1 MGKPEKIVC
10 AVVLALAAAACSMG
24 VPEDKSVLH
33 LTIEA
38 ESESVASG
46 IVFVSFFSDGEEEQ
60 EQWRFLTGGAF
71 PHSFELWTGL
81 EGAFEVNGDGYV
93 CSGDEC
99 RDVEGRD
106 DLMDGRGSAN
116 VALSHGEKAEL
127 RLVLRAV
134 AGGDCG
140 NGVIEGKEACDD
152 GNDDPSDGCLADCSY
167 PFLSFYGGAG
177 GIDDSFAAFTLADG
191 FVAAWTVGAGD
202 AASPPDYLEWM
213 HFDGNGAGLF
223 ETPQA
228 KYPDSCAGSQAAVFG
243 ASPLSG
249 FGGGLPAFLL
259 WSDRE
264 DEEHESLCLE
274 LMDETGRF
282 SNQVKLAG
290 AVSPHAG
297 RPPLALLDP
306 SHAAAVIREGGSLML
321 SIVDIRDG
329 SEVHRAMVEQIGE
342 GELGSQ
348 VMLHFD
354 GGEVL
359 AAAWQKERGGTV
371 ASLLKRWVWRGADE
385 FFALDA
391 APLAL
396 GGDDDGGVRG
406 IGLAAPMSSPDMIV
420 VTRLKQGG
428 IETVWFDSFALQQD
442 FNTVVSETGL
452 SHVSRLEDC
461 ASPAQDT
468 VHVLLAEP
476 TGDEGRCVLG
486 LYRVSGSGVG
496 AWERLR
502 TWGEEQEAGCSG
514 ELVQL
519 SSGRTAVIIRTLKET
534 TPGIF
539 KGDLALEIIPSQ

>member
-167 PFLSFYGGAG
+167 LFRSFYGGAG
-177 GIDDSFAAFTLADG
+177 GIDDSFAAYTLAHG
-191 FVAAWTVGAGD
+191 FVAVWTAGAGD
-202 AASPPDYLEWM
+202 AASSPDYLEWM
-213 HFDGNGAGLF
+213 HFDRNGAELF
-223 ETPQA
+223 ETPQTRH
-228 KYPDSCAGSQAAVFG
+228 PDSCAGSPAAVFG
-243 ASPLSG
+243 ASTLSG
-249 FGGGLPAFLL
+249 FGGGSPVLLL

-264 DEEHESLCLE
+264 DGEHESHCLE

-282 SNQVKLAG
+282 SSQVKLAG
-290 AVSPHAG
+290 GVTPEAV

-306 SHAAAVIREGGSLML
+306 LHAATVIREGGSLML
-321 SIVDIRDG
+321 TIVDTG
-329 SEVHRAMVEQIGE
+329 SGSGVHRATVEDIGD
-342 GELGSQ
+342 GEQCSRVRLF
-348 VMLHFD
+348 FD
-354 GGEVL
+354 GGSVL
-359 AAAWQKERGGTV
+359 AAAWQKKRSNGTV
-371 ASLLKRWVWRGADE
+371 ATLLKRWVWRGAED

-391 APLAL
+391 APLVL
-396 GGDDDGGVRG
+396 GEDAGELRG
-406 IGLAAPMSSPDMIV
+406 IGLTASPSNPGMIV
-420 VTRLKQGG
+420 LTRLKRGV
-428 IETVWFDSFALQQD
+428 IETVWFGSLALQQD
-442 FNTVVSETGL
+442 FVTMVSEAGL
-452 SHVSRLEDC
+452 SSVSRLEDC
-461 ASPAQDT
+461 VAPAQDT

-476 TGDEGRCVLG
+476 TEDEGRCLLG
-486 LYRVSGSGVG
+486 LYRVSGPGDGS
-496 AWERLR
+496 WEKLR
-502 TWGEEQEAGCSG
+502 TWGEEQEAGCSAV
-514 ELVQL
+514 LLQL
-519 SSGRTAVIIRTLKET
+519 SGGRTAVIVRTLKET
-534 TPGIF
+534 SPGIF
-539 KGDLALEIIPSQ
+539 KGELALEIIPAQ